1 MFKKIYEFLTKSIIL
16 PISFAIL
23 ILILIRYLSFGIK
36 NNNYNTDIFYL
47 IICNLIE
54 EFSTIDFSNLI
65 NIAIYFLTIIMLW
78 IAIAQIKLARKQEK
92 KQREQKKI
100 SSLPVLRNFSTN
112 IFNASNF
119 MVNFKNHGF
128 TSYPLQEVGNIYNNV
143 IKDTLNYFNNINNY
157 YLSIDEK
164 KNIQKSFL
172 KLINELTKSF
182 EYNFDLN
189 LFIEQESINLESDK
203 AKKVLKDI
211 CEQVSNKL
219 LHDHNI
225 NILFSGQ
232 YIFNQLKKLRDELLF
247 VGNSDI
253 YSKISEM
260 VNKFQHIMK
269 EAKKNNDL
277 KFFVKFK
284 KFNELS
290 KKEELIDAEKEEINK
305 LQNFIV
311 NFRLKELEEKEEL
324 TDAEKEEINKLQNF
338 IANFRPKELEEICLN
353 YIKEY
358 NQYCEKNAK
367 LNNLITKENKK
378 NEYFNVNIL
387 SIIGFY
393 AYAIVIDY
401 LRSNNEEKISEG
413 YNKITDDYIKEMS
426 HKSIKAIEDIIKE
439 ALKIYGYQKK

>member
-23 ILILIRYLSFGIK
+23 ILVLIRYLSFGIK
-36 NNNYNTDIFYL
+36 NNNYNTDIFCL
-47 IICNLIE
+47 TICNLIKD
-54 EFSTIDFSNLI
+54 FSTINFSNLI

-78 IAIAQIKLARKQEK
+78 IAITQIKLARKQEK

-119 MVNFKNHGF
+119 MVNYKNHGF
-128 TSYPLQEVGNIYNNV
+128 TSYPLQEVGNIYNDV
-143 IKDTLNYFNNINNY
+143 IKDMLNYFNNINND
-157 YLSIDEK
+157 YLSVDEK

-211 CEQVSNKL
+211 CRQVSNQL
-219 LHDHNI
+219 LHDHSI

-253 YSKISEM
+253 YSKINEM
-260 VNKFQHIMK
+260 VNKFQHMMK
-269 EAKKNNDL
+269 EANKNNNL

-284 KFNELS
+284 EFNELS
-290 KKEELIDAEKEEINK
+290 KKEEINK
-305 LQNFIV
+305 LQNFIA

-338 IANFRPKELEEICLN
+338 IANFRPKELEKICLN
-353 YIKEY
+353 LAKKYIKEY

-367 LNNLITKENKK
+367 LNNLITKESKK
-378 NEYFNVNIL
+378 NEYFNVYIL
-387 SIIGFY
+387 SMIGFY
-393 AYAIVIDY
+393 TYAIVIDY

-439 ALKIYGYQKK
+439 ALKIYEYQKK

>member
-23 ILILIRYLSFGIK
+23 ILILISYLSFGIK

-47 IICNLIE
+47 TICNLIKD
-54 EFSTIDFSNLI
+54 FSTINFSNLI

-78 IAIAQIKLARKQEK
+78 IAITQIKLARKQEK

-119 MVNFKNHGF
+119 MVNYKNHGF
-128 TSYPLQEVGNIYNNV
+128 TSYPLQEVGNIYNDV
-143 IKDTLNYFNNINNY
+143 IKDMLNYFNNINND
-157 YLSIDEK
+157 YLSVDEK

-211 CEQVSNKL
+211 CRQVSNQL
-219 LHDHNI
+219 LHDHSI

-253 YSKISEM
+253 YSKINEM
-260 VNKFQHIMK
+260 VNKFQHMMK
-269 EAKKNNDL
+269 EAKKNNNL
-277 KFFVKFK
+277 KFFVQFEE
-284 KFNELS
+284 FNKLS
-290 KKEELIDAEKEEINK
+290 KKEELTDAEKEEINK

-311 NFRLKELEEKEEL
+311 NFRLKELEE
-324 TDAEKEEINKLQNF
+324 
-338 IANFRPKELEEICLN
+338 ICLNLAKN

-378 NEYFNVNIL
+378 NEYFNVYIL
-387 SIIGFY
+387 SMIGFY
-393 AYAIVIDY
+393 TYAIVIDY

-426 HKSIKAIEDIIKE
+426 RKSIKAIEDIIKE

>member
-23 ILILIRYLSFGIK
+23 ILVLIRYLSFGIK

-47 IICNLIE
+47 TICNLIKD
-54 EFSTIDFSNLI
+54 FSTINFSNLI

-78 IAIAQIKLARKQEK
+78 IAITQIKLARKQEK

-119 MVNFKNHGF
+119 MVNYKNHGF
-128 TSYPLQEVGNIYNNV
+128 TSYPLQEVGNIYNDV
-143 IKDTLNYFNNINNY
+143 IKDMLNYFNNINND
-157 YLSIDEK
+157 YLSVDEK

-211 CEQVSNKL
+211 CRQVSNQL
-219 LHDHNI
+219 LHDHSI

-253 YSKISEM
+253 YSKINEM
-260 VNKFQHIMK
+260 VNKFQHMMK
-269 EAKKNNDL
+269 EANKNNNL

-284 KFNELS
+284 EFNELS
-290 KKEELIDAEKEEINK
+290 KKEEINK
-305 LQNFIV
+305 LQNFIA

-338 IANFRPKELEEICLN
+338 IANFRPKELEKICLN
-353 YIKEY
+353 LAKKYIKEY

-367 LNNLITKENKK
+367 LNNLITKESKK
-378 NEYFNVNIL
+378 NEYFNVYIL
-387 SIIGFY
+387 SMIGFY
-393 AYAIVIDY
+393 TYAIVIDY

-426 HKSIKAIEDIIKE
+426 RKSIKAIEDIIKE
-439 ALKIYGYQKK
+439 ALKIYEYQKK

>member
-23 ILILIRYLSFGIK
+23 ILVLIRYLSFGIK

-47 IICNLIE
+47 TICNLIKD
-54 EFSTIDFSNLI
+54 FSTINFSNLI

-78 IAIAQIKLARKQEK
+78 IAITQIKLARKQEK

-119 MVNFKNHGF
+119 MVNYKNHGF
-128 TSYPLQEVGNIYNNV
+128 TSYPLQEVGNIYNDV
-143 IKDTLNYFNNINNY
+143 IKDMLNYFNNINND
-157 YLSIDEK
+157 YLSVDEK

-211 CEQVSNKL
+211 CRQVSNQL
-219 LHDHNI
+219 LHDHSI

-253 YSKISEM
+253 YSKINEM
-260 VNKFQHIMK
+260 VNKFQHMMK
-269 EAKKNNDL
+269 EANKNNNL

-284 KFNELS
+284 EFNELS
-290 KKEELIDAEKEEINK
+290 KKEEINK
-305 LQNFIV
+305 LQNFIA

-338 IANFRPKELEEICLN
+338 IANFRPKELEKICLN
-353 YIKEY
+353 LAKKYIKEY

-367 LNNLITKENKK
+367 LNNLITKESKK
-378 NEYFNVNIL
+378 NEYFNVYIL
-387 SIIGFY
+387 SMIGFY
-393 AYAIVIDY
+393 TYAIVIDY

-439 ALKIYGYQKK
+439 ALKIYEYQKK

>member
-1 MFKKIYEFLTKSIIL
+1 
-16 PISFAIL
+16 
-23 ILILIRYLSFGIK
+23 
-36 NNNYNTDIFYL
+36 
-47 IICNLIE
+47 
-54 EFSTIDFSNLI
+54 
-65 NIAIYFLTIIMLW
+65 
-78 IAIAQIKLARKQEK
+78 
-92 KQREQKKI
+92 
-100 SSLPVLRNFSTN
+100 
-112 IFNASNF
+112 
-119 MVNFKNHGF
+119 MVNYKNHGF
-128 TSYPLQEVGNIYNNV
+128 TSYPLQEVGNIYNDV
-143 IKDTLNYFNNINNY
+143 IKDMLNYFNNINND
-157 YLSIDEK
+157 YLSVDEK

-211 CEQVSNKL
+211 CRQVSNQL
-219 LHDHNI
+219 LHDHSI

-253 YSKISEM
+253 YSKINEM
-260 VNKFQHIMK
+260 VNKFQHMMK
-269 EAKKNNDL
+269 EAKKNNNL
-277 KFFVKFK
+277 KFFVQFEE
-284 KFNELS
+284 FNKLS
-290 KKEELIDAEKEEINK
+290 KKEELTDAEKEEINK

-311 NFRLKELEEKEEL
+311 NFRLKELEE
-324 TDAEKEEINKLQNF
+324 
-338 IANFRPKELEEICLN
+338 ICLNLAKN

-378 NEYFNVNIL
+378 NEYFNVYIL
-387 SIIGFY
+387 SMIGFY
-393 AYAIVIDY
+393 TYAIVIDY

-426 HKSIKAIEDIIKE
+426 RKSIKAIEDIIKE

>member
-1 MFKKIYEFLTKSIIL
+1 
-16 PISFAIL
+16 
-23 ILILIRYLSFGIK
+23 
-36 NNNYNTDIFYL
+36 
-47 IICNLIE
+47 
-54 EFSTIDFSNLI
+54 
-65 NIAIYFLTIIMLW
+65 
-78 IAIAQIKLARKQEK
+78 
-92 KQREQKKI
+92 
-100 SSLPVLRNFSTN
+100 
-112 IFNASNF
+112 
-119 MVNFKNHGF
+119 MVNYKNHGF
-128 TSYPLQEVGNIYNNV
+128 TSYPLQEVGNIYNDV
-143 IKDTLNYFNNINNY
+143 IKDMLNYFNNINND
-157 YLSIDEK
+157 YLSVDEK

-211 CEQVSNKL
+211 CRQVSNQL
-219 LHDHNI
+219 LHDHSI

-253 YSKISEM
+253 YSKINEM
-260 VNKFQHIMK
+260 VNKFQHMMK
-269 EAKKNNDL
+269 EANKNNNL

-284 KFNELS
+284 EFNELS
-290 KKEELIDAEKEEINK
+290 KKEEINK
-305 LQNFIV
+305 LQNFIA

-338 IANFRPKELEEICLN
+338 IANFRPKELEKICLN
-353 YIKEY
+353 LAKKYIKEY

-367 LNNLITKENKK
+367 LNNLITKESKK
-378 NEYFNVNIL
+378 NEYFNVYIL
-387 SIIGFY
+387 SMIGFY
-393 AYAIVIDY
+393 TYAIVIDY

-439 ALKIYGYQKK
+439 ALKIYEYQKK